1 MRFLDLIKT
10 AVPIVI
16 GKTKVSQ
23 TGTGN
28 HPRGLAVKKVS
39 TGMDYKSRG
48 MVPGIKTTHRQNN
61 SSTHFLRQLV
71 DRS

>member
-1 MRFLDLIKT
+1 MLGPTEPMYEKKIYVGNNFLPRF
-10 AVPIVI
+10 I

-39 TGMDYKSRG
+39 TGVDYKTRG
-48 MVPGIKTTHRQNN
+48 MVPG
-61 SSTHFLRQLV
+61 STEFRAI
-71 DRS
+71 